1 MGKETYKQ
9 RQNKH
14 KVTRPLFNAFDSF
27 CSKMMQKDVCFH
39 IQLDWTEWMGC
50 FNSGAAAQKLI
61 GVNLEWA

>member
-27 CSKMMQKDVCFH
+27 CSKMMQKDVCFTYSWTGLDGWVVS
-39 IQLDWTEWMGC
+39 IQVLQLR
-50 FNSGAAAQKLI
+50 N
-61 GVNLEWA
+61 